1 VGRSLAGRPAGAGLL
16 ANFIAGSAL
25 LVFCSRVRAAA
36 TIAKIYKERWQ
47 IELFFK
53 CIKQQLKV
61 KSFVGTSQNALLSQ
75 LWVALIT
82 YLLLSYLKFKS
93 KFNWSLYTL
102 CSILPTNLF
111 SHRNLWD
118 WLNAPFHTKSNKPKH
133 ELQLSLSFG

>member
-1 VGRSLAGRPAGAGLL
+1 MLTN
-16 ANFIAGSAL
+16 NFSW
-25 LVFCSRVRAAA
+25 SAA
-36 TIAKIYKERWQ
+36 TIAEIYKERWQ

-61 KSFVGTSQNALLSQ
+61 KSFVGTSKNALLPQ

-111 SHRNLWD
+111 HVEISGIDSIAHSMQRAITQNMSHSCPLVLADLDSYDDRYN
-118 WLNAPFHTKSNKPKH
+118 
-133 ELQLSLSFG
+133 